1 MGRGK
6 VGRERADRPS
16 WGIALM
22 LVGSGL
28 LTLNDTAMKWVVADH
43 PVGEAVFVRGLFALL
58 PIALIV
64 RQSGGW
70 GTIAWR
76 RFSAQLVSAI
86 LLASALFTFIF
97 SLTLLPIAIATIVVY
112 TNPLFVTALA
122 PFLLGER
129 VGWRRW
135 TAVGIGFAGALL
147 IIGAP
152 GESFSWPVTLPLV
165 AAFLAALR
173 DIVNRRL
180 VAGET
185 SVSILAFSNVVVI
198 LCALVTVFFGWT
210 TLSIVDFTILAF
222 SGIAFGLA
230 MYCLIEA
237 LRFAEASLLSPFKY
251 AAILLAVLLGYLIWG
266 DAPDLKTWGGALLI
280 VCSGLFIL
288 WRERRRI

>member
-1 MGRGK
+1 MTHGK
-6 VGRERADRPS
+6 DGRERADRPS
-16 WGIALM
+16 RGIALM
-22 LVGSGL
+22 LFGSGL

-70 GTIAWR
+70 GAIVWR
-76 RFSAQLVSAI
+76 SMPGQLVSAI

-122 PFLLGER
+122 PFLLSER

-135 TAVGIGFAGALL
+135 SAVGIGFVGALV
-147 IIGAP
+147 IVGAP
-152 GESFSWPVTLPLV
+152 GEDFSWPVILPLV

-198 LCALVTVFFGWT
+198 LCALVTALF
-210 TLSIVDFTILAF
+210 LAGQSF
-222 SGIAFGLA
+222 RS
-230 MYCLIEA
+230 LISRSWPFPA
-237 LRFAEASLLSPFKY
+237 LRS
-251 AAILLAVLLGYLIWG
+251 VLR
-266 DAPDLKTWGGALLI
+266 
-280 VCSGLFIL
+280 CSV
-288 WRERRRI
+288 